1 MTKPE
6 LPPWATMPRQQRP
19 PPTPASTAPATPAKP
34 CCAQPARESTP
45 LGHSGEHTYAE
56 SDGTEREVYDRI
68 AARFRGLERK
78 LLGLESYQVRAAGR
92 VADVDD
98 P

>member
-1 MTKPE
+1 MTKPTGP
-6 LPPWATMPRQQRP
+6 LTK
-19 PPTPASTAPATPAKP
+19 PALLTKP
-34 CCAQPARESTP
+34 CCPAPSRESTP

-56 SDGTEREVYDRI
+56 GTERAVYDRI

-78 LLGLESYQVRAAGR
+78 LLSLESYQVRAAVR

>member
-1 MTKPE
+1 
-6 LPPWATMPRQQRP
+6 
-19 PPTPASTAPATPAKP
+19 
-34 CCAQPARESTP
+34 
-45 LGHSGEHTYAE
+45 
-56 SDGTEREVYDRI
+56 VYDRI

-78 LLGLESYQVRAAGR
+78 LLSLESYQVRAAVR